1 MFASDKL
8 HRMMRKLLF
17 LLLASAAF
25 PLFASDSKTFEA
37 TYVATIKDVPA
48 GLKKMTVWIPL
59 PASRGG
65 QTVSDVR
72 IDSPLKWMQTSE
84 GAFGDRYAY
93 AKVWNPPTGDFMVKV
108 HFRGT
113 RTEVTTAKLA
123 ETHASKAEIA
133 RALKADKLVT
143 LSPRVKKLAN
153 EVTAGKTTRVDQA
166 HAIYDYLLATMKYD
180 KTIPGWGHGDSERAC
195 DIKAGNCTDFHSLF
209 MSMARA
215 KGIPARF
222 VIGFPMASDHGTV
235 AGYHCWAE
243 FYVNGK
249 GWIPVDPSEA
259 SKSTDAARR
268 AYLFGNLDPD
278 RVQFTMGRDLV
289 LTPPTAE
296 PLNYFIYPHA
306 EADGKEVGTPAIAL
320 EYATVPA
327 APKTAAK

>member
-1 MFASDKL
+1 
-8 HRMMRKLLF
+8 MRKLLF
-17 LLLASAAF
+17 LLLATAAL
-25 PLFASDSKTFEA
+25 PLFASDKTFEA

-48 GLKKMTVWIPL
+48 GLKTMTVWIPL
-59 PASRGG
+59 PVSRGG

-72 IDSPLKWMQTSE
+72 IDSPLQWMETSE
-84 GAFGDRYAY
+84 NTFGDRYAY
-93 AKVWNPPTGDFMVKV
+93 TKVSHPAAGDFMVKV

-113 RTEVTTAKLA
+113 RNEVTTARLA
-123 ETHASKAEIA
+123 ERRASKAEIA
-133 RALKADKLVT
+133 RALRADKLVT

-153 EVTAGKTTRVDQA
+153 EVTAGKTTPVDQA

-180 KTIPGWGHGDSERAC
+180 KTIPGWGHGDTERAC

-209 MSMARA
+209 ISMARA

-222 VIGFPMASDHGTV
+222 VIGFPMTSDHGTV
-235 AGYHCWAE
+235 TGYHCWAE

-259 SKSTDAARR
+259 SKTTDAARR

-289 LTPPTAE
+289 LNPRTSE

-306 EADGKEVGTPAIAL
+306 EANGKEIGTPAIAL

-327 APKTAAK
+327 PTKTASIRR

>member
-1 MFASDKL
+1 MI
-8 HRMMRKLLF
+8 RRLLF
-17 LLLASAAF
+17 LLLAAAAL
-25 PLFASDSKTFEA
+25 PLFATDSKTFEA
-37 TYVATIKDVPA
+37 TYVATLKDVPP

-59 PASRGG
+59 PVSRGG
-65 QTVSDVR
+65 QIISDIR
-72 IDSPLKWMQTSE
+72 IDSPLRWMQTSE
-84 GAFGDRYAY
+84 STFGDRYAY
-93 AKVWNPPTGDFMVKV
+93 TTVRNPPPGDFMVKV
-108 HFRGT
+108 RFRGT
-113 RTEVTTAKLA
+113 RAEVTTAKVA
-123 ETHASKAEIA
+123 ETRASRAELE

-153 EVTAGKTTRVDQA
+153 EVTAGKTTATDQA

-180 KTIPGWGHGDSERAC
+180 KTIPGWGHGDTERAC

-222 VIGFPMASDHGTV
+222 VIGFPMSADHGTV
-235 AGYHCWAE
+235 TGYHCWAE
-243 FYVNGK
+243 FYVKGK

-289 LTPPTAE
+289 LTPRTSE

-320 EYATVPA
+320 EYATVA
-327 APKTAAK
+327 KTASIRR